1 MKEGKHFR
9 EGQSRDCPALTMVT
23 TFSLYLL
30 FCSKVKE
37 KVFFEHPHIEHLSE
51 KLLHVFVT
59 IEMRGQSV
67 DSEMKFNYRKSMH
80 RVIQFICDI
89 PVHRKAIRV
98 RYIM

>member
-1 MKEGKHFR
+1 MKIKF
-9 EGQSRDCPALTMVT
+9 
-23 TFSLYLL
+23 L
-30 FCSKVKE
+30 FFSKVKE
-37 KVFFEHPHIEHLSE
+37 KIFFEHPHIEHLSE
-51 KLLHVFVT
+51 TLLHVFVT

-98 RYIM
+98 TYFIPYLKHFLLNCKQFNSLYF